1 MSGPAPAAAT
11 LDASRIRDFN
21 DELLE
26 SAGSSRDD
34 FTPFYEKWL
43 QSPRAPEFLD
53 RAVLLLEEELKTTD
67 LVVLSDPSMCR
78 LMPFWT
84 EALRRTGCN
93 PSAVIVTRAP
103 AEVGR
108 SAGTTRSRNEPLSQ
122 MIWLRYM
129 LAAELETRGIRRLF
143 TGFDELT
150 KGWQGVVAKA
160 QDALG
165 LVWPKS
171 VASVEFD
178 VAAVLDQARAQE
190 AAPSSAAAAFLPPW
204 LHETSDILSRW
215 VEQGENPSDFSALD
229 RIKSEFDV
237 AASAFARVV
246 RGAHAYDPQSMAE
259 APQHQTI
266 EARVA
271 RTAPEGAPDRDTSTL
286 KGMLQEQRR
295 KATLLN
301 ADLHAQIEARET
313 LEAQLIEAQAELE
326 ASRARRKE
334 MARVITNRD
343 AKIER
348 LYQELAA
355 LQLHMVRSS
364 PSGQM
369 KAAFRRVGRALRRP
383 ARQTA

>member
-1 MSGPAPAAAT
+1 MSGPARAAAT
-11 LDASRIRDFN
+11 LHASPIRDFN

-34 FTPFYEKWL
+34 FTPFYQEWL

-78 LMPFWT
+78 LLPFWT
-84 EALRRTGCN
+84 EALRRTGCT
-93 PSAVIVTRAP
+93 PSAVIVTRDP

-108 SAGTTRSRNEPLSQ
+108 SATSTRSRNEPLNQ

-129 LAAELETRGIRRLF
+129 LAAEFETRGMPRLF
-143 TGFDELT
+143 SSFDELM

-160 QDALG
+160 QAALK

-190 AAPSSAAAAFLPPW
+190 AGPSSAGAALLPPW
-204 LHETSDILSRW
+204 LHETSEILSRW
-215 VEQGENPSDFSALD
+215 GEQSENPSDYSALD

-237 AASAFARVV
+237 AANAFARVV
-246 RGAHAYDPQSMAE
+246 RSAYVYAPQSVAE
-259 APQHQTI
+259 APQGQTI

-271 RTAPEGAPDRDTSTL
+271 RTAPEGAPDRDISTL
-286 KGMLQEQRR
+286 KSMLQEQRR

-343 AKIER
+343 AKIQR
-348 LYQELAA
+348 LYEELAA
-355 LQLHMVRSS
+355 LQLHIVRSS

-369 KAAFRRVGRALRRP
+369 KATFRRVGRALRRP